1 MSILQ
6 TLLLAILQIASFLI
20 IAEIIMSW
28 LVGFNILDPRNPT
41 VNQIW
46 GALRQVTDPILN
58 PIRRVLPSMGGLDFS
73 PIVAFLIIMVL
84 QGLITG
90 QRII

>member
-6 TLLLAILQIASFLI
+6 QLLLAILQVASFLI

-28 LVGFNILDPRNPT
+28 LVGFNILDARNPT

-46 GALRQVTDPILN
+46 GALRRVTDPILN
-58 PIRRVLPSMGGLDFS
+58 PIRRILPPMGGLDFS

-90 QRII
+90 RPLI